1 MEEVALQ
8 LWWAD
13 CNTKIY
19 PVKIKL
25 GTPTRGGH
33 LILKTCDLI
42 LKKRPPLGGSKKETD
57 KMQLQ
62 VAKSVYRSLGNGGVI
77 CVSLRVDER
86 GGTHLLSLI
95 HI

>member
-25 GTPTRGGH
+25 GTPTRGVLGKT
-33 LILKTCDLI
+33 LIYSSGAEKKT
-42 LKKRPPLGGSKKETD
+42 PLGGSKEGD
-57 KMQLQ
+57 
-62 VAKSVYRSLGNGGVI
+62 
-77 CVSLRVDER
+77 
-86 GGTHLLSLI
+86 
-95 HI
+95 